1 MKSSANP
8 KMADTLT
15 QQIGVLVRREVEARI
30 LIPMIETLS
39 EAYGRDEIIKVVSR
53 TIIGIARQ
61 QGQDLTRTMGGNS
74 AGHFM
79 ESLQFW
85 TQDNALELRIHQ
97 QDENTLSFDVT
108 RCRYAEMY
116 LALGVPELGRVLS
129 CNRDFALIDG
139 FNPKAALQRTQ
150 TIMQGA
156 SFCDFRYTFA
166 TP

>member
-1 MKSSANP
+1 MKSTANP

-30 LIPMIETLS
+30 LIPMIEALGET
-39 EAYGRDEIIKVVSR
+39 YGREDIIDIVSR
-53 TIIGIARQ
+53 TVIGIARQ
-61 QGQDLTRTMGGNS
+61 QGEDLARTMGGNS

-97 QDENTLSFDVT
+97 QDTDTLSFDVT

-116 LALGVPELGRVLS
+116 MALGVPELGSVLS

-139 FNPKAALQRTQ
+139 FNPKAGLQRTQ

-156 SFCDFRYTFA
+156 TFCDFRYSFPA
-166 TP
+166 P